1 MSPTYRLERIQR
13 LPLPLEK
20 VFEFFA
26 DAFNLEAITPPFLR
40 FRILTPR
47 GFVLEA
53 GTRIQYRLSL
63 FGIPFTWHTLIE
75 EFALNRRFVDRQ
87 ERGPYALWH
96 HTHEFL
102 ADGNETVMLD
112 TVLYRL
118 PLGLLGVLAHEL
130 AVRFMLAHIFDYR
143 RRRVEELLVG

>member
-20 VFEFFA
+20 VFPFFA

-40 FRILTPR
+40 FRILTPP
-47 GFVLEA
+47 GFRVET
-53 GTRIQYRLSL
+53 GTRIQYRLGL
-63 FGIPFTWHTLIE
+63 FGIPFSWHTLIE
-75 EFALNRRFVDRQ
+75 EFAPNRRFVDRQ

-102 ADGNETVMLD
+102 ADGPETVMLD
-112 TVLYRL
+112 TVRYRM
-118 PLGLLGVLAHEL
+118 PLGLLGVVAHEL
-130 AVRFMLAHIFDYR
+130 AVRFILQYIFDYR